1 MSWPSVEISRSRRC
15 SRATQTPFQTRIST
29 LGQLRVFAGMM
40 YEPVTMPDLIDTD
53 FTLSEREV
61 RVLGVLME
69 KQVTTPAYYP
79 MSVNALMNGCN
90 QKNSRDPVVNYTESD
105 VIGTIEGMRDRRLT
119 TIVHEHGSRV
129 PKYAQNLGRE
139 LRLEPD
145 EHAVL
150 CVLMLRGPQTVGELR
165 GRCEPLHAFASLQ
178 AVEDTLTRLANRP
191 VKPLV
196 VRMERLPGAREARWA
211 HTMSGAKGLEVMKA
225 QLVSSIQSG
234 SNNVVVDANR
244 LEALEAE
251 VRQLRAELQE
261 VKRQL
266 GME

>member
-1 MSWPSVEISRSRRC
+1 
-15 SRATQTPFQTRIST
+15 
-29 LGQLRVFAGMM
+29 MM
-40 YEPVTMPDLIDTD
+40 YEPFTMPDLIDTD

-105 VIGTIEGMRDRRLT
+105 VMSTIEGMRDRRLT

-165 GRCEPLHAFASLQ
+165 GRCDPLHAFASLQ
-178 AVEDTLTRLANRP
+178 AVEDTLNRLASRP

-196 VRMERLPGAREARWA
+196 VRLERLPGAREARWA
-211 HTMSGAKGLEVMKA
+211 HTMSGTKGLEVMKA
-225 QLVSSIQSG
+225 QLVSSIQAG

-244 LEALEAE
+244 LEAVEAE
-251 VRQLRAELQE
+251 VRELRAELQE
-261 VKRQL
+261 IKRQL
-266 GME
+266 GIE